1 MTNRPP
7 RILVVDDDIDILEL
21 LKYNFENEG
30 FNVKSVSAGKSAL
43 RMAKRFLPD
52 LFIIDIMMP
61 DINGIDLCEQLRR
74 IPAFANSYIFF
85 LTAKSGNVFQEAVLK
100 IGGDDYI
107 EKLMGIRS
115 LMNKVNAVLRDKFII
130 KKRIIE
136 IKVGELLLDRFKTR
150 VYYKN
155 DIVPVNDAEFELLF
169 FFAQNPGRIINLET
183 IMNAICI
190 PEIYPYHKTV
200 RRYIDD
206 LKKKISPDVIH
217 ITFNNEFRFGLT

>member
-30 FNVKSVSAGKSAL
+30 FEVKSVSAGKSAV

-61 DINGIDLCEQLRR
+61 DLNGIALCEEIRS
-74 IPAFANSYIFF
+74 IPSFQNSYIFF
-85 LTAKSGNVFQEAVLK
+85 LTAKSGNVFQQAVLK

-130 KKRIIE
+130 KKRIGE
-136 IKVGELLLDRFKTR
+136 IQVGQLTLDRFKST
-150 VYYKN
+150 VHYK
-155 DIVPVNDAEFELLF
+155 DHVVPVNDAEFELLF

-200 RRYIDD
+200 RRYIDA
-206 LKKKISPDVIH
+206 LKTKISPDVIH
-217 ITFNNEFRFGLT
+217 ITHNNEFRFGFT

>member
-30 FNVKSVSAGKSAL
+30 FDVKAVSVGKSAI
-43 RMAKRFLPD
+43 RTAKRFLPD

-61 DINGIDLCEQLRR
+61 DINGIALCEQLRN
-74 IPAFANSYIFF
+74 IPSFHDTYIFF
-85 LTAKSGNVFQEAVLK
+85 LTANSGNAFQQMVLK
-100 IGGDDYI
+100 TGGDDYI

-115 LMNKVNAVLRDKFII
+115 LMNKVKAVLRDNFII
-130 KKRIIE
+130 QKRIGE
-136 IKVGELLLDRFKTR
+136 ISVGELRLDRFKTT
-150 VYYKN
+150 VSYKN
-155 DIVPVNDAEFELLF
+155 NAVPVSEAEFELLF

-183 IMNAICI
+183 IMNAISI
-190 PEIYPYHKTV
+190 PDVYPYHKTV

-206 LKKKISPDVIH
+206 LKTKISPDVIQ
-217 ITFNNEFRFGLT
+217 ITHNNEFRFGLT